1 MRDDVVTFIRKWSS
15 KSGVSVKT
23 FCNWLCIRPNKLDS
37 WSKRFGLPNQHN
49 AEQPKTSWLLEWEKQ
64 AIIDYFYLHQ
74 GTGYR
79 RLCYMMLD
87 ENIAGVSP
95 SSVYRVLSS
104 KGLLNRWNN
113 EPSKKGN
120 GFEGPQEPHEHWHL
134 DITYLNLGGTFYYL
148 IAIIDGYSRYLIQWD
163 IRQSMNERD
172 VQIVVQLAKEAFPE
186 ACARVITD
194 NGKQLIAKDLKD
206 LFRIHG
212 MTHVRTSPYYPQSNG
227 KIERWNGTLKRE
239 CIRPKC
245 PSNLEEA
252 KRMVGN
258 YIDEYNNKRLHSAI
272 GFVTPRDRL
281 MGLDKQI
288 WEERKEKLQ
297 MSKINREM
305 ENKINTGIVTKT
317 YL

>member
-1 MRDDVVTFIRKWSS
+1 MRDDIVMFIRKWSS
-15 KSGVSVKT
+15 KSGVNVKT
-23 FCNWLCIRPNKLDS
+23 FCDWLCIRPNKFDS
-37 WSKRFGLPNQHN
+37 WRKRFGLPNQHN
-49 AEQPKTSWLLEWEKQ
+49 ADLPKKTWLLEWEKQ

-74 GTGYR
+74 ETGYR

-104 KGLLNRWNN
+104 NGLLNRWNN
-113 EPSKKGN
+113 APSKKGN
-120 GFEGPQEPHEHWHL
+120 GFEGPKEPHQHWHL

-163 IRQSMNERD
+163 IRESMNERD

-288 WEERKEKLQ
+288 WEDRKEKLH
-297 MSKINREM
+297 KARINREM
-305 ENKINTGIVTKT
+305 KNKINIGDIAKI